1 MLNRKFIKDIDGL
14 YGEYQAGETAE
25 GKTPLTS
32 YTEEDAEPNDVINGE
47 AK

>member
-1 MLNRKFIKDIDGL
+1 LLNRKFIKDIDGF
-14 YGEYQAGETAE
+14 YGEYQAGETSE

-32 YTEEDAEPNDVINGE
+32 YTEGDIEAKDVFNGE

>member
-1 MLNRKFIKDIDGL
+1 LNRKFIKDIDNL
-14 YGEYQAGETAE
+14 YGEYQAGETSE

-32 YTEEDAEPNDVINGE
+32 YTESDAEPGEVVYGE